1 MALDDDLRAPESARE
16 SGRQWLGTYWQ
27 SRWFRVGFALAASGS
42 VSLLFCVLDRDG
54 DQSPTTD
61 PTSKVRLAMALVGI
75 TIVLLHLRGR
85 RRLMVAT
92 CMVVGLTTM
101 VTLLELDARRGP
113 EAPGGSV
120 GSCVFDPQ
128 KVASD
133 DPHVCVGPDKS
144 NLRVQATGFRPGS
157 LLTVE
162 LRGADLR
169 LTIGNDG
176 TGAATTRQGRGHAH
190 LRGVTATGARFRG
203 TTTLYRY
210 PGGAQYVDPTTR
222 FPR

>member
-1 MALDDDLRAPESARE
+1 MALDEDLRAPESAQE
-16 SGRQWLGTYWQ
+16 SGRPWLRTYWE

-42 VSLLFCVLDRDG
+42 VSLLFSVLDRDG

-61 PTSKVRLAMALVGI
+61 PTSKVRLGMALVGI

-85 RRLMVAT
+85 RLLVMAT

-120 GSCVFDPQ
+120 GSCVFDPP

-133 DPHVCVGPDKS
+133 DPHVCVGPDMS
-144 NLRVQATGFRPGS
+144 NLRLEATGFRPGS
-157 LLTVE
+157 VLTVE

-169 LTIGNDG
+169 LSIGNDG
-176 TGAATTRQGRGHAH
+176 TGAASTRQGRGDAH
-190 LRGVTATGARFRG
+190 LRGVTQTGVQFRG
-203 TTTLYRY
+203 TMTLYRY
-210 PGGAQYVDPTTR
+210 PYGAQYFDPTR
-222 FPR
+222 GLPR